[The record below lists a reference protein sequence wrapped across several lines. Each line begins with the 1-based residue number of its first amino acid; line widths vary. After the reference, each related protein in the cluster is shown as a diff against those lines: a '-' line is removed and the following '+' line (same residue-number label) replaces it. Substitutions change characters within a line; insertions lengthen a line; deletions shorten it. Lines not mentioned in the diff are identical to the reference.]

1 MRTERVTNYMRT
13 FALLV
18 AALSLATAAPAHSQT
33 TAGAVRGTV
42 SDQAGAPV
50 SGATVTARGVDLG
63 MTRTVTTGENGFYNL
78 AGLRP
83 DRYEITVRRI
93 GFGPQATALSVG
105 VGQNLTHE
113 FRISS
118 VATTLESVT
127 IVAAPAGAET
137 MTSEIATNVT
147 RAQIEALPS
156 ADRNFMGLATLAP
169 GVTLQND
176 RIDGTRK
183 TFSAGAQGPEQVNVF
198 IDGASY
204 KNDILQGGVAGQD
217 ASRGNPFPR
226 NAVQEFRV
234 LTQNYKAEYQKASSA
249 IITATTRSGGERWE
263 GNIFANILP
272 NQYNLGIGRRFDA
285 IAADTFQRADRRTNA
300 NFRKPEF
307 SRYQFGLS
315 AGGPVAGR
323 LKFFGA
329 FEGSRQERASRVNIV
344 PPAGFPALDTV
355 NFAQYNGEFESP
367 FRSSLFFGKLTFEH
381 RDNSTFDLSY
391 TNRHEKDVRDF
402 GGLNAYTSATL
413 MNNDVNT
420 AVLKHNY
427 FTGNWVSEAT
437 ASFQRY
443 HYNPVP
449 NQPSTIN
456 RFFGFGCCVQ
466 IGGNISNQDFAQ
478 NRLSIREDVTYSGFE
493 WAGQHVV
500 KGGANVDFLKYDIVK
515 RNSETPRFVYEPW
528 FNNFGTPQRVE
539 FQTGDPNFEDS
550 NQQLGAYIQDDWSPT
565 RRLLLNLGVRWDFE
579 SQMLNYDYVT
589 PRAIVD
595 SLTKYRD
602 SLHIPLDTERYFT
615 DGSDRDRFL
624 GALQPRLGLSYALDE
639 ASRTTLFGG
648 WGLYY
653 DRNLYDLA
661 IEESFALQHPG
672 YRILFEPPG
681 GDTDPNTIPFE
692 TRYLTEGKAALDEL
706 VASQR
711 ANTPEVKLIPN
722 DLRPPMSQQFTA
734 GVRHAIGQFM
744 LEAAYTGV
752 RSRNTPTFYFANMNF
767 TCTPRTFACFSE
779 RRIPGFS
786 TILMLDDNGKTW
798 YDALAVKADRPYR
811 RTGAVGWGAGLA
823 YTLAERETEGFND
836 LFSFPNPADY
846 PRQKR
851 NDETHRIV
859 SNFVTDVPYLWG
871 AQFSGLITLG
881 SGARYDLGDRFA
893 PTGLQAGAGEP
904 ERHSFII
911 PNAFAYRM
919 VDLRLRKDFVRVGGS
934 RAGLTADLFN
944 AFNYQNLGC
953 YANQP
958 DATKDDFGVARC
970 VISDPRR
977 LQLGLEYAF

>member
-1 MRTERVTNYMRT
+1 V
-13 FALLV
+13 
-18 AALSLATAAPAHSQT
+18 
-33 TAGAVRGTV
+33 
-42 SDQAGAPV
+42 PV
-50 SGATVTARGVDLG
+50 SGATVTARGLTLG
-63 MTRTVTTGENGFYNL
+63 MDRTVTTGANGFYNL
-78 AGLRP
+78 GGLKP

-93 GFGPQATALSVG
+93 GFGPQGTALTVG
-105 VGQNLTHE
+105 VGQTLAHD
-113 FRISS
+113 FR
-118 VATTLESVT
+118 VGAVTTTLESVT
-127 IVAAPAGAET
+127 IVAAPTGAET

-147 RAQIEALPS
+147 REQINALPS

-183 TFSAGAQGPEQVNVF
+183 TFSAGAQGPDQVNIF

-249 IITATTRSGGERWE
+249 IITATTRSGGETWE

-272 NQYNLGIGRRFDA
+272 NEYNLGVGGKFGA
-285 IAADTFQRADRRTNA
+285 IATDSFQRIDRKNNA
-300 NFRKPEF
+300 AFRKPEF

-315 AGGPVAGR
+315 AGGPVWDR
-323 LKFFGA
+323 FKFFGA
-329 FEGSRQERASRVNIV
+329 YEGSRQERASRVNIV
-344 PPAGFPALDTV
+344 PPAGFAALDTV

-391 TNRHEKDVRDF
+391 TNRSEKDVRDF
-402 GGLNAYTSATL
+402 GGLNAFTSATR

-427 FTGNWVSEAT
+427 FTGDWVSEAT

-449 NQPSTIN
+449 NQPSTVN
-456 RFFGFGCCVQ
+456 RFYGFGCCVQ
-466 IGGNISNQDFAQ
+466 IGGNISNQDFTQ
-478 NRLSIREDVTYSGFE
+478 SRFSIREDLTYSGFQ
-493 WAGQHVV
+493 WAGQHVF
-500 KGGANVDFLKYDIVK
+500 KGGANIDFLQYDIIK
-515 RNSETPRFVYEPW
+515 RNSETPRFVYESW
-528 FNNFGTPQRVE
+528 FNGFGTPQRVE
-539 FQTGDPNFEDS
+539 FQTGDPNFNDS

-565 RRLLLNLGVRWDFE
+565 KRLLLNLGIRWDYE

-589 PRAIVD
+589 PQAIVD
-595 SLTKYRD
+595 SLTKYPDR
-602 SLHIPLDTERYFT
+602 LFIPIDASRYFT
-615 DGSDRDRFL
+615 DGNQRDRFL
-624 GALQPRLGLSYALDE
+624 GAFQPRVGASYALDD
-639 ASRTTLFGG
+639 ASRTTLFAG

-661 IEESFALQHPG
+661 IEESFALQHPS

-681 GDTDPNTIPFE
+681 GDTDPNTIPFDP
-692 TRYLTEGKAALDEL
+692 RYLTEGKPALDQL

-734 GVRHAIGQFM
+734 GVRHAIGQFV

-752 RSRNTPTFYFANMNF
+752 RSKNTPTFYFANLNF

-779 RRIPGFS
+779 RRVPGFS
-786 TILMLDDNGKTW
+786 TILLLDDKGKTW
-798 YDALAVKADRPYR
+798 YDALAFKADRPYR
-811 RTGAVGWGAGLA
+811 RTGAIGWGAGLA

-836 LFSFPNPADY
+836 LFSFPNPDDY

-859 SNFVTDVPYLWG
+859 TNFIADVPYLFG

-881 SGARYDLGDRFA
+881 SGGRYDLGDRFA

-904 ERHSFII
+904 ERRSFIL
-911 PNAFAYRM
+911 PDAFAYRM
-919 VDLRLRKDFVRVGGS
+919 VDLRLRKDFFRLRGQHV
-934 RAGLTADLFN
+934 GLTADLFN

-953 YANQP
+953 YSNQP
-958 DATKDDFGVARC
+958 DATKADFGVARC
-970 VISDPRR
+970 VVSDARR
-977 LQLGLEYAF
+977 LQLGLEYGF